1 MNLLSHLQDRHRGI
15 PGGIG
20 RLVAVVSLLVS
31 AATAADNVRALR
43 LSENPILT
51 PQSSPTVGDN
61 LNGPSLIRVPDWV
74 EKPLGHYYLYFAHH
88 EGKFIRLAY
97 ANRVEGPWTVYE
109 PGTLHLSAVTHCHD
123 HIASPDVHVD
133 ESRHQI
139 RMYFHCPAEG
149 TSRDIGI
156 QKSFVAL
163 AHEGLHFSPIE
174 VPLGDPYFRV
184 FRWHHYYYA
193 LARAGVLLRSHDG
206 LTPFETGPTLFAGDA
221 KLVLRHAAVDV
232 QGSRLGVYYSR
243 IGDRPERILLAYISL
258 IPNWRVWKASPPV
271 TVISPE
277 TREEGSDRPLEVSKI
292 GEAEERVRELR
303 DPAIFHDGGKTY
315 LLYSIAGEAG
325 LSIAQLLHSSK

>member
-1 MNLLSHLQDRHRGI
+1 MNLLSHLRDKHRGI
-15 PGGIG
+15 PSGIG
-20 RLVAVVSLLVS
+20 RLVAVASLLVS
-31 AATAADNVRALR
+31 AATPADIVRAVR

-51 PQSSPTVGDN
+51 PRSSPTVGDN

-109 PGTLHLSAVTHCHD
+109 AGTLHLSAVTHCHD

-156 QKSFVAL
+156 QKSFVGL
-163 AHEGLHFSPIE
+163 SHDGLHFSPIE

-184 FRWHHYYYA
+184 FRWHGYYYA

-206 LTPFETGPTLFAGDA
+206 LTPFETGPALFADDA

-232 QGSRLGVYYSR
+232 QGNRLAIYYSR
-243 IGDRPERILLAYISL
+243 IGDRPERILLSYISL
-258 IPNWRVWKASPPV
+258 VPDWRAWKASPPV

-277 TREEGSDRPLEVSKI
+277 TPEEGSDRPLEVSKM
-292 GEAEERVRELR
+292 GEAEVRVRELR

-325 LSIAQLLHSSK
+325 LSIAELLHSSK